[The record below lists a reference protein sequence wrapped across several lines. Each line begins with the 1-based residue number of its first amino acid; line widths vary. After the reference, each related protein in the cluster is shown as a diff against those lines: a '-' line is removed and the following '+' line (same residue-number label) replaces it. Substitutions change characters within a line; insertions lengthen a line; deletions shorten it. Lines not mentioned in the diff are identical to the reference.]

1 MISALSETYVE
12 SKNMRKVVGIS
23 YIGIFFKSL
32 PATFLRGST
41 NDAIRLNQG
50 ATKPPLLLVT
60 DKLPHVAHQLLV
72 LLGPDA
78 QLLQPGDVLLEVL
91 AALLWYAL
99 LVPPACIIRH
109 IEQWRRKVEVIIQEI
124 LNGQFRCCV
133 GKEEKGNKA
142 EGMHDKRHW
151 SRVSGQQK
159 ERYAAGRCFI
169 SGQVLH
175 PEICWSLG
183 FPRSPCMLPNA
194 HEQYPIAKN

>member
-91 AALLWYAL
+91 AALLWDAL

-109 IEQWRRKVEVIIQEI
+109 IEQWWRKVEVIIQEI
-124 LNGQFRCCV
+124 LNGQFGCCV

-151 SRVSGQQK
+151 S
-159 ERYAAGRCFI
+159 
-169 SGQVLH
+169 
-175 PEICWSLG
+175 
-183 FPRSPCMLPNA
+183 
-194 HEQYPIAKN
+194 